1 MNKIPI
7 LIDFDGVIKLG
18 DDLAPDAGEFFKFIT
33 KNNLNTCIISNST
46 LRTGIDVTQF
56 FVDKDLSVEIPVM
69 TAVDATI
76 NYVKDH
82 YKKVSVY
89 CVENIKELFADF
101 IDDQNP
107 EAVVIGDNG
116 NKWDFQ
122 LMNEIFQKVFNGADI
137 IAMQMNRYWYPQGG
151 ELSLDA
157 GSFIKAIEYGSAKE
171 AILIGK
177 PSSIYFH
184 SALQMLGYQSNSEF
198 IMIGDDIESD
208 IIGAQK
214 AGGKGLL
221 IYTGKTKFPLAN
233 KLNIKPDYEA
243 KNLRDVIE
251 IINTI

>member
-1 MNKIPI
+1 MNQLPI

-18 DDLAPDAGEFFKFIT
+18 EHPAPDADDFFKFIAE
-33 KNNLNTCIISNST
+33 NNLDACMISNST
-46 LRTGIDVTQF
+46 LRTGKDVTQF
-56 FVDKDLSVEIPVM
+56 FVDKGLSAKIPVM

-76 NYVKDH
+76 HYVIDH

-89 CVENIKELFADF
+89 CVENIKELFMDC
-101 IDDQNP
+101 IDDKNP

-116 NKWDFQ
+116 DKWDFQ
-122 LMNEIFQKVFNGADI
+122 LMNEIFEKVFKGADI

-151 ELSLDA
+151 KLSLDA
-157 GSFIKAIEYGSAKE
+157 GAFIKAIEYGSAKE

-184 SALQMLGYQSNSEF
+184 SALQMLDYPSNSEF

-214 AGGKGLL
+214 AGGKGIL
-221 IYTGKTKFPLAN
+221 IYTGKTKFPLTN

-243 KNLRDVIE
+243 KSLRDVIE
-251 IINTI
+251 IIETQ